1 MGGRAWG
8 GAGVAKSTRWKWL
21 HGGASVR
28 HLAHTH
34 CRPPPPPP
42 PPPARQVYDYEEN
55 TASTFSP
62 EVALQLYDLEHFE
75 VSGGGG
81 GLG

>member
-1 MGGRAWG
+1 MAVP
-8 GAGVAKSTRWKWL
+8 ACATL
-21 HGGASVR
+21 PT
-28 HLAHTH
+28 HTAA
-34 CRPPPPPP
+34 
-42 PPPARQVYDYEEN
+42 PPARQVYDYEEN
-55 TASTFSP
+55 KASTFSP